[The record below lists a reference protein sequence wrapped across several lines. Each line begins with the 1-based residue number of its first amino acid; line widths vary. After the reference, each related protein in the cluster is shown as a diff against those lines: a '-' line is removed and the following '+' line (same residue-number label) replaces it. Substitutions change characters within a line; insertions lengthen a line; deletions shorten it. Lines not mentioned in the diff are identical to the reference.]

1 MIGLPLRR
9 RLSRALT
16 AITCSTLIVGSAQ
29 AAVAVYKTG
38 DANDPRVRAAKF
50 LGEDKRHLSA
60 LTELLKMQDESGEPG
75 KVQYPW
81 LLAENYL
88 SFGLRDR
95 ADSVYQKLG
104 RANGEPLE
112 YDRGLLRMAQ
122 FEYTRGYYAE
132 ARNQLVKMRDGLPK
146 ALVLEWQDLY
156 ARVLMSE
163 GRVAE
168 AIEILRGE
176 KNGSDQTEY
185 TRYNLGVAL
194 LSERS
199 TEQGRTVM
207 DRVGRL
213 KPKDGDE
220 LALMDRAN
228 LTLGWHFLQEGQGA
242 SAKPILRRVR
252 IEGPY
257 SNRAL
262 LGLGWAELTTDG
274 ARASRSPGEEGE
286 SERDPLVSF
295 STLGVLLR
303 RGLVDDPAPK
313 RNFRRATA
321 SAETE
326 GAVKNALG
334 PWLALIDRDPQD
346 PAVQEGWLAI
356 PYALDQIGAHE
367 EARTYYEQAITR
379 LEAARVRSNAA
390 VEAIKSS
397 RMVETI
403 VKRDLDAESGWNW
416 ELKDL
421 PDAPE
426 TYYLQTL
433 IAEHRFAEAL
443 KNYRDTRLLV
453 RSLETWDYRL
463 AQMEKSYATTER
475 VSVDPQELF
484 ARAMSVGKPP
494 ARLAA
499 KIELPLATAL
509 SEPGRYTDKAPDF
522 PKASASLR
530 LAGAP
535 KTFNGSY
542 ERLGNLRRR
551 LGSLRPAL
559 ITTGDQQGKVLQ
571 AMATTELQAQKNRI
585 EKYLVEAR
593 FALARLYDRQ
603 LGPNDPD
610 EYEIKK

>member
-1 MIGLPLRR
+1 MIGLPLRHGLR
-9 RLSRALT
+9 RALI
-16 AITCSTLIVGSAQ
+16 ALTCSSLVAGAAQ

-38 DANDPRVRAAKF
+38 EENDPRLRAARF

-95 ADSVYQKLG
+95 ADAIYQKLG
-104 RANGEPLE
+104 RANGEPLQ
-112 YDRGLLRMAQ
+112 YDRGQLRMAL
-122 FEYTRGYYAE
+122 FEYTRGYYPE
-132 ARNQLVKMRDGLPK
+132 ARALLIKAREGLPK
-146 ALVLEWQDLY
+146 ALVPEWQDLY

-163 GRVAE
+163 GRAAE
-168 AIEILRGE
+168 AIKVLTTEGSS
-176 KNGSDQTEY
+176 SDQTEY

-194 LSERS
+194 LTERS
-199 TEQGRTVM
+199 EEQGRTVM

-213 KPKDGDE
+213 KAKDTDE

-228 LTLGWHFLQEGQGA
+228 LTLGWHFLQEGKGA
-242 SAKPILRRVR
+242 SAKPVLRRVR

-262 LGLGWAELTTDG
+262 LGLGWAELTSDG
-274 ARASRSPGEEGE
+274 SRVLLTPEEDIAN
-286 SERDPLVSF
+286 SDPLVSF

-303 RGLVDDPAPK
+303 RGVVDEPSK
-313 RNFRRATA
+313 RRTFRRSSA
-321 SAETE
+321 SAESQA
-326 GAVKNALG
+326 AVRSALD
-334 PWLALIDRDPQD
+334 PWLALVDRDPQD

-356 PYALDQIGAHE
+356 PYALEQIGAHDQ
-367 EARTYYEQAITR
+367 ARTYYEQAVER
-379 LEAARVRSNAA
+379 LEEARKRSNIAI
-390 VEAIKSS
+390 EAIKSS

-433 IAEHRFAEAL
+433 IAEHKFAEAL

-453 RSLETWDYRL
+453 RNLESWDYRL
-463 AQMEKSYATTER
+463 SQMEKSFANNER
-475 VSVDPQELF
+475 ASVDPAELF
-484 ARAMSVGKPP
+484 ARALDTGKPP
-494 ARLAA
+494 AKLAA
-499 KIELPLATAL
+499 KIELPLATTL
-509 SEPGRYTDKAPDF
+509 SEPGRYTEKAPAV
-522 PKASASLR
+522 PKSGASLR
-530 LAGAP
+530 LAGVP
-535 KTFNGSY
+535 KTFDGTY

-559 ITTGDQQGKVLQ
+559 TTVGDQQGKVLQ
-571 AMATTELQAQKNRI
+571 QLATTELQAQKNRI

-603 LGPNDPD
+603 TGPNDPD